1 MTATRES
8 VFEVLRMEG
17 LNRLRIHHDW
27 RRGAFTLYAAREWDR
42 ETAFARYNRDF
53 TALTLQP
60 TMGRHLGTAETMVA
74 FERCGLDAYLARVQD
89 LMRQGRHVLLDCYYH
104 EGLDIRFTNHVHSDK
119 RGLNNGRSSIV
130 MGGIRRHEPG
140 EDEIEVF
147 IDGLNLGRGM
157 TFKNVAAG
165 LPMGGCKTTVQMS
178 PVDLED
184 GDQLGF
190 LAYATDR
197 TRNTA
202 GPDMNF
208 PPELADAVNPRF
220 SRHFVGGPR
229 GPLGP
234 TGTPTAWGVYQAVKQ
249 AASVLWGS
257 DSLAGRT
264 IVVQGLGAVGFHLA
278 GYYLDEGARLTVC
291 DRDPAAVGRFLASR
305 PGHCV
310 NVVRP
315 ETVLDIEADILSPAA
330 AGGLL
335 TTENIPTL
343 RYALV
348 MGGANNVLKASS
360 QEQECALA
368 RLLAS
373 RGVLYQVDWWHNIAG
388 VMAGYEEYVHQERAS
403 LERLMHQ
410 VGTRC
415 AELTRGNLQA
425 ARRDGITPT
434 DAAYRAVEQEVYGD
448 HPPCD
453 GGPRP

>member
-1 MTATRES
+1 MRDS
-8 VFEVLRMEG
+8 VFEIMREEG
-17 LNRLRIHHDW
+17 LNRLRIHYDW
-27 RRGAFTLYAAREWDR
+27 RRDAFSLYAAREWDR
-42 ETAFARYNRDF
+42 ETSFERYNRDF

-60 TMGRHLGTAETMVA
+60 SAGRYLAMSETEAA
-74 FERCGLDAYLARVQD
+74 FERCGLRPHLARVQD
-89 LMRQGRHVLLDCYYH
+89 LMRKGRHVLLDCYYH
-104 EGLDIRFTNHVHSDK
+104 EGLDIRFVNHVHSDK

-140 EDEIEVF
+140 EDEIDVF
-147 IDGLNLGRGM
+147 IDGMNLGRGM
-157 TFKNVAAG
+157 TFKNVAAA
-165 LPMGGCKTTVQMS
+165 LPMGGCKTTVQMA

-184 GDQLGF
+184 LNQVGF

-234 TGTPTAWGVYQAVKQ
+234 TGTPTAYGVYNAVKQ
-249 AASVLWGS
+249 AAQVVWGS
-257 DSLAGRT
+257 ESLAGRT

-278 GYYLDEGARLTVC
+278 GHYLGEGARLTVC
-291 DRDPAAVGRFLASR
+291 DRDPAAVARFLASH
-305 PGHCV
+305 PGHHV
-310 NVVRP
+310 DVVESER
-315 ETVLDIEADILSPAA
+315 VLGVEADILSPAA

-335 TTENIPTL
+335 TFENIPTL
-343 RYALV
+343 RVAIV

-360 QEQECALA
+360 QEEECDLA
-368 RLLAS
+368 RLLAR

-403 LERLMHQ
+403 LDRLMRE
-410 VGTRC
+410 VGVRCTEQTRV
-415 AELTRGNLQA
+415 NLLA

-434 DAAYRAVEQEVYGD
+434 EAAYRAVEEDVYGRASTGTGD
-448 HPPCD
+448 C
-453 GGPRP
+453 RVNA